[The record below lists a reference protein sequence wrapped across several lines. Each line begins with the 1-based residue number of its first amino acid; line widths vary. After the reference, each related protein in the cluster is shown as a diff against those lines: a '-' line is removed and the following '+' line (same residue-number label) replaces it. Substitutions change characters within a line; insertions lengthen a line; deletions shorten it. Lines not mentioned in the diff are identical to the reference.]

1 MPVQSLANG
10 GITFCDV
17 FTTIVVLMVLL
28 LTGMLTIA
36 GAIACPLLI
45 AWLICGAEFFSGLI
59 VWPQPAAL
67 AAERRRIWRLVVE
80 EDANDIGGG
89 GKDGDELR
97 RQRLEDDPTPQTC
110 RRRRAVLTLRY
121 IGDLAAASS
130 ASPDEGST
138 DEPKDRD
145 ENELDDDDDDDVKS
159 GRSVIVGSSQSPSAK
174 HESAVS
180 DSVNDSS
187 VAVSSSHLTAVPA
200 TGKST
205 TNSGRSGIVSDRR
218 HWQLRRSVERMT
230 EASCLLTSYATSTT
244 LLRWLPSDVMFTVV
258 LDEPFK
264 TFRKLMVKEDFDDV
278 NDNEA
283 TGGQTEARKEKRD
296 DDECH
301 QPRRR
306 PKLSIAVESEVSP
319 AQDGIQ
325 SDFWIETDC
334 NEDDDGE
341 GAAQTVNI
349 MTSKAVHQHQQQQQ
363 QDQLQHQQHLQ
374 QQQQPQQ
381 QQGIVLRRPASH
393 W

>member
-145 ENELDDDDDDDVKS
+145 ENELDDDDDDVKS

-187 VAVSSSHLTAVPA
+187 VAVTSSHLTAVPA

-283 TGGQTEARKEKRD
+283 TGGHTEAQKEKRD

-349 MTSKAVHQHQQQQQ
+349 MTTKAVHQHQQQQQ
-363 QDQLQHQQHLQ
+363 QHQLQHQQHLQ